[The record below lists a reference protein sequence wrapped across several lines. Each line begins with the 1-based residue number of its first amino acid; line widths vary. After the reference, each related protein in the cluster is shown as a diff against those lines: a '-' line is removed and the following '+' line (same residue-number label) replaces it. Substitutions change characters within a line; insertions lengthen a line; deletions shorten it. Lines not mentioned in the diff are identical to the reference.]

1 MGSAGPFVVEANAAI
16 RGLLEGC
23 GPEHASEY
31 TSTVLFKEPP
41 MIPVFQVWR
50 DEGEYIGVCD
60 ALNITVQE
68 STWRALVEAID
79 EALDLTLRTLLED
92 GDLDRS

>member
-1 MGSAGPFVVEANAAI
+1 
-16 RGLLEGC
+16 
-23 GPEHASEY
+23 
-31 TSTVLFKEPP
+31 